1 MKRSMHT
8 TDRAVHSSLRS
19 LLKLFGGAWL
29 AWMLLC
35 CVLSG
40 AMISGIG
47 YAIYWGLSLAERA
60 VEVQE
65 SGRGSVESQPEAPA
79 SRP

>member
-1 MKRSMHT
+1 MESRDPVARLIAWIFAS
-8 TDRAVHSSLRS
+8 
-19 LLKLFGGAWL
+19 FGAFWL
-29 AWMLLC
+29 AA
-35 CVLSG
+35 VILSC
-40 AMISGIG
+40 ISSAAIFCGVG

-65 SGRGSVESQPEAPA
+65 SGRGSVESQSEAPA